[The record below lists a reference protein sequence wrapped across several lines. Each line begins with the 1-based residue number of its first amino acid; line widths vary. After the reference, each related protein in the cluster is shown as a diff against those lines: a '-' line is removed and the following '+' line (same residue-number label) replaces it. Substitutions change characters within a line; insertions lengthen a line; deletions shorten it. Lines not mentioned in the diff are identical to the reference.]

1 MTEAVWI
8 IFAFGLGAGVKTLG
22 LPPLIGYLAAGFA
35 ISASSQFI
43 GLPAESTATLGA
55 FGCVVVAVYRGFEVK
70 N

>member
-8 IFAFGLGAGVKTLG
+8 IFAFGLGAAVKTLG

-43 GLPAESTATLGA
+43 GLPAESTATPCPPRCFVIA
-55 FGCVVVAVYRGFEVK
+55 FYGGFK
-70 N
+70 A